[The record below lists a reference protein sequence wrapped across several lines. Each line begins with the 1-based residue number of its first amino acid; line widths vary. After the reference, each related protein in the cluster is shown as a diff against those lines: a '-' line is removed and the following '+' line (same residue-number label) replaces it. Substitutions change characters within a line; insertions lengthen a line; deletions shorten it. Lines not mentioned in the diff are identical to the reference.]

1 MKHKI
6 VKSTLMFVA
15 ILLVAIFSIPR
26 NDAAA
31 QDIVSG
37 NLFENP
43 GFEAG
48 YFNQDGIP
56 QIAVPNG
63 WRMHWLDGVAYEGT
77 DGVVAYRPE
86 TVVWFIQDAPEN
98 ERSLFFRDGSYTL
111 KLFKPWA
118 PLFVALSQ
126 EVSGLEVGR
135 NYRISAPIFVDI
147 VDTYDGGSKVA
158 PPRNDSG
165 FVRFSVGPAGSA
177 WRSAGLTYSPSWTA
191 DNVSGF
197 YLNSITYSWDFTAT
211 AESMIIFLE
220 MGSRH
225 PYVNSG
231 FFMDGVGLYA
241 LGTTSS
247 VPASSG
253 GGSGSSGSGGGAPAQ
268 AGPTAT
274 PFPTPT
280 PRPDGAVVH
289 VVNSGDTFWTI
300 AIRYAPTM
308 GLTPEEALPTIR
320 ELNNNPAFIN
330 VGQELVIMEPGSV
343 AVSSAPETEASAEEA
358 EEAEEALAEGPA
370 ESALSEEVIEV
381 EGTDAES
388 EAAEDEVPEAPE
400 EPVEVAAA
408 APTTGTICVAAFDDQ
423 NSDGARDE
431 ATEGLQADAAITI
444 FRGGSTVTT
453 HITDG
458 ASEPYCFENLA
469 PDTYQV
475 QIFPPADY
483 QPTTSP
489 SWAVSVSEGAQI
501 SVAFGTRFDPQET
514 TVADTTSAEA
524 ALDSSITAESEPD
537 GSADAIPVEEGGFF
551 SSIGGIVLVVAAI
564 LVLLAGVGVVMLRRG

>member
-1 MKHKI
+1 MKNKI
-6 VKSTLMFVA
+6 AKSVLLLAATLFVA
-15 ILLVAIFSIPR
+15 LFGLPQS
-26 NDAAA
+26 DAAA
-31 QDIVSG
+31 QDIISG
-37 NLFENP
+37 NLFENG

-48 YFNQDGIP
+48 YFNQDDIP

-63 WRMHWLDGVAYEGT
+63 WRMHWLDGVAFEGT
-77 DGVVAYRPE
+77 EGRVAYRPE
-86 TVVWFIQDAPEN
+86 TVVWNIQDAPES
-98 ERSLFFRDGSYTL
+98 ERSLFFKDGSYTL

-135 NYRISAPIFVDI
+135 NYRIVAPIYVDI
-147 VDTYDGGSKVA
+147 VESYEGGKQ
-158 PPRNDSG
+158 PPGARPDAG
-165 FVRFSVGPAGSA
+165 FIRFSVGPAGSG
-177 WRSAGLTYSPSWTA
+177 WRTADLTYSPTWGA
-191 DNVSGF
+191 ANVGGF
-197 YLNSITYSWDFTAT
+197 YLNSINYIWDFTAT
-211 AESMIIFLE
+211 SESMIIFLE
-220 MGSRH
+220 MGSKV

-241 LGTTSS
+241 LGTTGEVPSS
-247 VPASSG
+247 SSG
-253 GGSGSSGSGGGAPAQ
+253 GGTTAQ

-280 PRPDGAVVH
+280 PRPDGAIIH
-289 VVNSGDTFWTI
+289 VVNTGDTFWTI
-300 AIRYAPTM
+300 AIRYAPAL
-308 GLTPEEALPTIR
+308 GVTPEEALPLIR
-320 ELNNNPAFIN
+320 ELNNNPAFIA
-330 VGQELVIMEPGSV
+330 VGQELIIKEPG
-343 AVSSAPETEASAEEA
+343 AVVPTAEPTAEPPAEEA
-358 EEAEEALAEGPA
+358 DAAPT
-370 ESALSEEVIEV
+370 EEVIEV
-381 EGTDAES
+381 EGTDSGSAPADAAPAE
-388 EAAEDEVPEAPE
+388 
-400 EPVEVAAA
+400 EVAEVA

-423 NSDGARDE
+423 NADGVRDD

-489 SWAVSVSEGAQI
+489 SWAVSVAEGAQI

-514 TVADTTSAEA
+514 AVTDTTTTDTTTDTTAVDSETADTTE
-524 ALDSSITAESEPD
+524 TAP
-537 GSADAIPVEEGGFF
+537 AEEGGFF

>member
-1 MKHKI
+1 MKSKI
-6 VKSTLMFVA
+6 AKPAL
-15 ILLVAIFSIPR
+15 LLVVTLLVVLLTIPQ
-26 NDAAA
+26 NDASA
-31 QDIVSG
+31 QDDIISG
-37 NLFENP
+37 NLFENG

-48 YFNQDGIP
+48 YFNQDSIP

-63 WRMHWLDGVAYEGT
+63 WRMHWLDGVAFEGT
-77 DGVVAYRPE
+77 DGVLAYRPE
-86 TVVWFIQDAPEN
+86 TVVWNIQDAPPA
-98 ERSLFFRDGSYTL
+98 ERPLFFRDGSFTL

-135 NYRISAPIFVDI
+135 NYRIVAPIYVDI
-147 VDTYDGGSKVA
+147 VESYDGGKQ
-158 PPRNDSG
+158 PPDARPDAG
-165 FVRFSVGPAGSA
+165 FIRFSVGPAGSG
-177 WRSAGLTYSPSWTA
+177 WRTAGLTYSPTWGA
-191 DNVSGF
+191 ANVAGF
-197 YLNSITYSWDFTAT
+197 YLNSINYIWDFTAT
-211 AESMIIFLE
+211 SESMIIFLE
-220 MGSRH
+220 MGSKV
-225 PYVNSG
+225 PFINSG
-231 FFMDGVGLYA
+231 FFMDGVALYA
-241 LGTTSS
+241 LGSTGE

-253 GGSGSSGSGGGAPAQ
+253 GSSGGGTAAQ

-280 PRPDGAVVH
+280 PRPDGAIVH
-289 VVNSGDTFWTI
+289 VVNTGDTFWTI
-300 AIRYAPTM
+300 AIRYAPAL
-308 GLTPEEALPTIR
+308 GLTPEEALPVIR
-320 ELNNNPAFIN
+320 ELNNDPAFIS
-330 VGQELVIMEPGSV
+330 VGQELIIKEPGAVV
-343 AVSSAPETEASAEEA
+343 AAPEPTAETPAEEA
-358 EEAEEALAEGPA
+358 PA
-370 ESALSEEVIEV
+370 DEPEESALAEEVIEV
-381 EGTDAES
+381 EGTDGES
-388 EAAEDEVPEAPE
+388 TEEGAPAQ
-400 EPVEVAAA
+400 EVAEVTAA
-408 APTTGTICVAAFDDQ
+408 ATTGTICVAAFDDQ
-423 NSDGARDE
+423 NADGVRDN

-489 SWAVSVSEGAQI
+489 SWAVSVAEGAQI

-514 TVADTTSAEA
+514 AVADTTSADTATDDTAAESAEDVEA
-524 ALDSSITAESEPD
+524 APAN
-537 GSADAIPVEEGGFF
+537 EGGFF

>member
-1 MKHKI
+1 MKNKI
-6 VKSTLMFVA
+6 VKSMLLLAAT
-15 ILLVAIFSIPR
+15 LLVAVLSFPR
-26 NDAAA
+26 GDVAA
-31 QDIVSG
+31 QEIVSG

-48 YFNQDGIP
+48 YFNQDSIP

-63 WRMHWLDGVAYEGT
+63 WRMHWLDGVAFDGTEGR
-77 DGVVAYRPE
+77 VAYRPE
-86 TVVWFIQDAPEN
+86 TVVWFIKDAPEN

-147 VDTYDGGSKVA
+147 VESYESGKVQ
-158 PPRNDSG
+158 PSRSDSG
-165 FVRFSVGPAGSA
+165 FVRFSVGPTGSA
-177 WRSAGLTYSPSWTA
+177 WRTDALTYSPTWTA
-191 DNVSGF
+191 ENVFPF
-197 YLNSITYSWDFTAT
+197 YLAQQTYIWDFTAT
-211 AESMIIFLE
+211 SESMIIFLE

-225 PYVNSG
+225 PYINSG
-231 FFMDGVGLYA
+231 FFMDAVGLYA

-253 GGSGSSGSGGGAPAQ
+253 GGGGAPAQ

-280 PRPDGAVVH
+280 PRPDGAIVH
-289 VVNSGDTFWTI
+289 VVSSGDSFWTI
-300 AIRYAPTM
+300 AIRYAPAL
-308 GLTPEEALPTIR
+308 GLTPEEALPAIR
-320 ELNNNPAFIN
+320 ELNNNPAFIA
-330 VGQELVIMEPGSV
+330 VGQELLIKEPGDV
-343 AVSSAPETEASAEEA
+343 VVAPEPTAETPTEGDVSEA
-358 EEAEEALAEGPA
+358 APT
-370 ESALSEEVIEV
+370 EEVIEV
-381 EGTDAES
+381 DGTGS
-388 EAAEDEVPEAPE
+388 EEVSAEVPTVPAETAVSE
-400 EPVEVAAA
+400 T

-423 NSDGARDE
+423 NGDGSRND
-431 ATEGLQADAAITI
+431 ATENLQADAAITI

-458 ASEPYCFENLA
+458 VSEPYCFENLE

-475 QIFPPADY
+475 QIFPPADF

-489 SWAVSVSEGAQI
+489 SWAVSVSEGAHI
-501 SVAFGTRFDPQET
+501 SVSFGTRFDTQET
-514 TVADTTSAEA
+514 AVADTASTDTAADSAAATDAAASAEA
-524 ALDSSITAESEPD
+524 APTDD
-537 GSADAIPVEEGGFF
+537 GGFF
-551 SSIGGIVLVVAAI
+551 SSIGGIVLAVAAV

>member
-1 MKHKI
+1 MKSRI
-6 VKSTLMFVA
+6 AKSVLLLAAM
-15 ILLVAIFSIPR
+15 LLVAVLSFPR

-31 QDIVSG
+31 QDIISE

-43 GFEAG
+43 GFEGG

-63 WRMHWLDGVAYEGT
+63 WRMHWLDGIAFDGT
-77 DGVVAYRPE
+77 QGEVAYRPE
-86 TVVWFIQDAPEN
+86 TVVWYIQDAPVS

-135 NYRISAPIFVDI
+135 NYRLSIPIFVDI
-147 VDTYDGGSKVA
+147 VESYDGGTKI
-158 PPRNDSG
+158 PPYENTG
-165 FVRFSVGPAGSA
+165 FVRFSVGPTGTG
-177 WRSAGLTYSPSWTA
+177 WRSAGLTYSPTWSA
-191 DNVSGF
+191 NNVSPF
-197 YLNSITYSWDFTAT
+197 YLAQQTYIWDFTAT
-211 AESMIIFLE
+211 SESMIVFLE
-220 MGSRH
+220 MGSTKA
-225 PYVNSG
+225 YINSG
-231 FFMDGVGLYA
+231 FFMDAVGLYA

-253 GGSGSSGSGGGAPAQ
+253 SSSGSSAPAQ
-268 AGPTAT
+268 AGPTST

-280 PRPDGAVVH
+280 PRADGAIVH
-289 VVNSGDTFWTI
+289 TVATGDSFWSI
-300 AIRYAPTM
+300 AIQYASAL
-308 GLTPEEALPTIR
+308 GLTPEEALPAIR
-320 ELNNNPAFIN
+320 ELNDNPTFIN
-330 VGQELVIMEPGSV
+330 VGQELLIKEPGDSV
-343 AVSSAPETEASAEEA
+343 AAPEPTAEAGTDTEGEPAVAETS
-358 EEAEEALAEGPA
+358 EESPAEG
-370 ESALSEEVIEV
+370 EEVIEV
-381 EGTDAES
+381 EGTDSA
-388 EAAEDEVPEAPE
+388 AAEERVE
-400 EPVEVAAA
+400 ETPAETADTEVATAET

-423 NSDGARDE
+423 NADGSRDE
-431 ATEGLQADAAITI
+431 ASENLQADAAITI

-458 ASEPYCFENLA
+458 VSEPYCFENLE

-501 SVAFGTRFDPQET
+501 SVAFGTRFDTQET
-514 TVADTTSAEA
+514 AVADASVDEGDAGEAETDTTSTDTE
-524 ALDSSITAESEPD
+524 DT
-537 GSADAIPVEEGGFF
+537 ADAVVTEEGGFF

-564 LVLLAGVGVVMLRRG
+564 LILLAGVGVVMLRRG

>member
-1 MKHKI
+1 MKNKMA
-6 VKSTLMFVA
+6 KFVLLLA
-15 ILLVAIFSIPR
+15 ATLLVAVFSFPR
-26 NDAAA
+26 SDVAA
-31 QDIVSG
+31 QEIVSE
-37 NLFENP
+37 NLFQNP

-48 YFNQDGIP
+48 YFNQDSIP

-63 WRMHWLDGVAYEGT
+63 WRMHWLDGVAFDGTEGK
-77 DGVVAYRPE
+77 VAYRPE
-86 TVVWFIQDAPEN
+86 TVVWNIQDAPEN

-147 VDTYDGGSKVA
+147 VESYDSGKTQ
-158 PPRNDSG
+158 PHRNDSG
-165 FVRFSVGPAGSA
+165 FIRFSVGPTGSG
-177 WRSAGLTYSPSWTA
+177 WRSAGLTYSPTWTA
-191 DNVSGF
+191 DNVFPF
-197 YLNSITYSWDFTAT
+197 YLAQQTYIWDFTAT

-241 LGTTSS
+241 LGTTGS

-253 GGSGSSGSGGGAPAQ
+253 GGGGGAPAAQ
-268 AGPTAT
+268 SGPPAT

-280 PRPDGAVVH
+280 PRPDGSIVH
-289 VVNSGDTFWTI
+289 VVNTGDSFWTI
-300 AIRYAPTM
+300 AIQYAPALGM
-308 GLTPEEALPTIR
+308 TPEEALPAIR
-320 ELNNNPAFIN
+320 ELNNNPAFIA
-330 VGQELVIMEPGSV
+330 VGQELIIKEPGEVV
-343 AVSSAPETEASAEEA
+343 AAPEPTAETTSEETESTTSEEA
-358 EEAEEALAEGPA
+358 PT
-370 ESALSEEVIEV
+370 EEVIEV
-381 EGTDAES
+381 EGTGGEETEAE
-388 EAAEDEVPEAPE
+388 AEAPAA
-400 EPVEVAAA
+400 PSEVASTDTT
-408 APTTGTICVAAFDDQ
+408 PTTGTICVAAFNDE
-423 NSDGARDE
+423 NGDGSRNDS
-431 ATEGLQADAAITI
+431 TENLQADAAITI

-458 ASEPYCFENLA
+458 VSEPYCFENLE

-475 QIFPPADY
+475 QIFPPADF

-489 SWAVSVSEGAQI
+489 SWAVSVTEGAQI
-501 SVAFGTRFDPQET
+501 SVSFGTRFDPQGT
-514 TVADTTSAEA
+514 AVADTTTSETAAEDTTAVESAEEPA
-524 ALDSSITAESEPD
+524 AA
-537 GSADAIPVEEGGFF
+537 PVEEGGFF
-551 SSIGGIVLVVAAI
+551 SGIGGIVLVVAAI

>member
-1 MKHKI
+1 MKNK
-6 VKSTLMFVA
+6 VTKSVLLLAAT
-15 ILLVAIFSIPR
+15 LLVAVFSFPR
-26 NDAAA
+26 GDAAA
-31 QDIVSG
+31 QEIVSG
-37 NLFENP
+37 NLFQNP
-43 GFEAG
+43 GFEGG
-48 YFNQDGIP
+48 YFNQDAIP

-63 WRMHWLDGVAYEGT
+63 WRMHWLDGVPFDGT
-77 DGVVAYRPE
+77 GGAVAYRPE
-86 TVVWFIQDAPEN
+86 TVVWYIEDAPQS

-118 PLFVALSQ
+118 PVFVALSQ

-135 NYRISAPIFVDI
+135 NYRVSAPIFVDI
-147 VDTYDGGSKVA
+147 VESYESGKQA
-158 PPRNDSG
+158 PARKDSG
-165 FVRFSVGPAGSA
+165 FVRFSVGPAGSG
-177 WRSAGLTYSPSWTA
+177 WLSAGLTYSPLWTA
-191 DNVSGF
+191 DNVNGF
-197 YLNSITYSWDFTAT
+197 YLNNITYSWDFTAT

-253 GGSGSSGSGGGAPAQ
+253 GGSGSSGAPAQ
-268 AGPTAT
+268 AGPTST

-280 PRPDGAVVH
+280 PRADGAIIH
-289 VVNSGDTFWTI
+289 TVNTGDSFWSI
-300 AIRYAPTM
+300 AIQYAPALGM
-308 GLTPEEALPTIR
+308 TPEEALPHIR
-320 ELNNNPAFIN
+320 DLNNNPAFIA
-330 VGQELVIMEPGSV
+330 VGQELIIKEPGTTV
-343 AVSSAPETEASAEEA
+343 AAPEATAEAPEGAAEEGA
-358 EEAEEALAEGPA
+358 TGEAAPT
-370 ESALSEEVIEV
+370 EEVIEV
-381 EGTDAES
+381 EGAETEAEGPATEVAEAPTEPEVT
-388 EAAEDEVPEAPE
+388 EAAV
-400 EPVEVAAA
+400 
-408 APTTGTICVAAFDDQ
+408 TTGTICVAAFDDL
-423 NSDGARDE
+423 NGDGARDE

-458 ASEPYCFENLA
+458 ASEPYCFENLE

-489 SWAVSVSEGAQI
+489 SWAVSVAEGAQI

-514 TVADTTSAEA
+514 AVADAAVSDTTTDTTTSTEAETADTGDA
-524 ALDSSITAESEPD
+524 A
-537 GSADAIPVEEGGFF
+537 PVEEGGFF

>member
-1 MKHKI
+1 MKNKI
-6 VKSTLMFVA
+6 AKGLLLLAATM
-15 ILLVAIFSIPR
+15 LVAVFSFPGS
-26 NDAAA
+26 DVAA
-31 QDIVSG
+31 QEIVSE
-37 NLFENP
+37 NLFQNP
-43 GFEAG
+43 GFEGG

-63 WRMHWLDGVAYEGT
+63 WRMHWLDGVAFEGT

-86 TVVWFIQDAPEN
+86 TVVWDIQDAPPS

-135 NYRISAPIFVDI
+135 NYRISAPIYVDI
-147 VDTYDGGSKVA
+147 VESYEGGKQ
-158 PPRNDSG
+158 PPSARPDAG
-165 FVRFSVGPAGSA
+165 FVRFSVGPAGSG
-177 WRSAGLTYSPSWTA
+177 WRTAGLTYSPTWGA
-191 DNVSGF
+191 ANVGGF
-197 YLNSITYSWDFTAT
+197 YLNSINYIWDFTAT
-211 AESMIIFLE
+211 SESMIIFLE
-220 MGSRH
+220 MGSKV

-231 FFMDGVGLYA
+231 FFMDGVALYA
-241 LGTTSS
+241 LGSTGE
-247 VPASSG
+247 VPVSSG
-253 GGSGSSGSGGGAPAQ
+253 GGSAPAQ

-280 PRPDGAVVH
+280 PRPDGAIIH
-289 VVNSGDTFWTI
+289 TVNTGDSFWTI
-300 AIRYAPTM
+300 AIQYAPAL
-308 GLTPEEALPTIR
+308 GLTPEEALPVIR
-320 ELNNNPAFIN
+320 ELNNDPAFIA
-330 VGQELVIMEPGSV
+330 VGQELIIKEPGEVV
-343 AVSSAPETEASAEEA
+343 AAPEPTAEPT
-358 EEAEEALAEGPA
+358 AEGETSEEPA
-370 ESALSEEVIEV
+370 TEEVIEV
-381 EGTDAES
+381 EGTNGE
-388 EAAEDEVPEAPE
+388 ETTTEVAEAPE
-400 EPVEVAAA
+400 NTAVSEA

-423 NSDGARDE
+423 NGDGSRNE
-431 ATEGLQADAAITI
+431 ASENLQADAAITI

-458 ASEPYCFENLA
+458 VSEPYCFENLT

-489 SWAVSVSEGAQI
+489 SWAVSVSEGAHI

-514 TVADTTSAEA
+514 AVADSTSAEA
-524 ALDSSITAESEPD
+524 TTDDAAASEATDAGDAAP
-537 GSADAIPVEEGGFF
+537 ADEGGFF

-564 LVLLAGVGVVMLRRG
+564 LILLAGVGVVMLRRG

>member
-1 MKHKI
+1 MKKKI
-6 VKSTLMFVA
+6 AKTALLLTVT
-15 ILLVAIFSIPR
+15 LLVAVLSFPR
-26 NDAAA
+26 DNVAA

-63 WRMHWLDGVAYEGT
+63 WRMHWLDGVAFDGT
-77 DGVVAYRPE
+77 DGQVAYRPE
-86 TVVWFIQDAPEN
+86 TVVWYIQDAPAS

-126 EVSGLEVGR
+126 EVPGLEVGR
-135 NYRISAPIFVDI
+135 NYRLSVPIYVDM
-147 VDTYDGGSKVA
+147 VEDYDGGTKI
-158 PPRNDSG
+158 PPFHTDAG

-177 WRSAGLTYSPSWTA
+177 WRSAGLTYSPSWSA
-191 DNVSGF
+191 DNVAPF
-197 YLNSITYSWDFTAT
+197 YLAQQTYVWDFTAT
-211 AESMIIFLE
+211 AETMNVFLE
-220 MGSRH
+220 MGSRK
-225 PYVNSG
+225 PYPNSG

-247 VPASSG
+247 VPVSSG
-253 GGSGSSGSGGGAPAQ
+253 GGSGGGAVAQ

-280 PRPDGAVVH
+280 PRPDGAIIH
-289 VVNSGDTFWTI
+289 TVNSGDSFWTI
-300 AIRYAPTM
+300 AIQYAPAL
-308 GLTPEEALPTIR
+308 GLTPEEALPAIR
-320 ELNNNPAFIN
+320 DLNNNPAFIA
-330 VGQELVIMEPGSV
+330 VGQELIIKEPGEVV
-343 AVSSAPETEASAEEA
+343 AAPEPEVETLTEEATTEETSDEAST
-358 EEAEEALAEGPA
+358 
-370 ESALSEEVIEV
+370 EEVIEV
-381 EGTDAES
+381 EGTGSEEPATEVA
-388 EAAEDEVPEAPE
+388 EAAPEVEA
-400 EPVEVAAA
+400 VV
-408 APTTGTICVAAFDDQ
+408 TTGTICVAAFDDQ
-423 NSDGARDE
+423 NADGARDDT
-431 ATEGLQADAAITI
+431 TEMLQTDAAITI
-444 FRGGSTVTT
+444 FRGGSTVSTY
-453 HITDG
+453 ITDG
-458 ASEPYCFENLA
+458 SSEPYCFENLA

-514 TVADTTSAEA
+514 AVTDAASSGAAADDTT
-524 ALDSSITAESEPD
+524 LAESATD
-537 GSADAIPVEEGGFF
+537 ADAVPTVEEGGFF

>member
-1 MKHKI
+1 MKNKMAN
-6 VKSTLMFVA
+6 SMLLLAAALFVA
-15 ILLVAIFSIPR
+15 VLGFPR
-26 NDAAA
+26 SDVAA
-31 QDIVSG
+31 QEIVSE

-48 YFNQDGIP
+48 YFNQNNIP

-63 WRMHWLDGVAYEGT
+63 WRMHWLDGVAFDGT
-77 DGVVAYRPE
+77 NGQVAYRPE
-86 TVVWFIQDAPEN
+86 TVVWNIEDAPEN
-98 ERSLFFRDGSYTL
+98 ERSIFFRDGSYTL

-147 VDTYDGGSKVA
+147 VESYDNGKTQ
-158 PPRNDSG
+158 PHRNDSG
-165 FVRFSVGPAGSA
+165 FIRFSVGPAGSG
-177 WRSAGLTYSPSWTA
+177 WRSAGLTYSPTWTA
-191 DNVSGF
+191 DNVFPF
-197 YLNSITYSWDFTAT
+197 YLAQQTYIWDFTAT

-241 LGTTSS
+241 LGTTSN
-247 VPASSG
+247 VPASSPG
-253 GGSGSSGSGGGAPAQ
+253 GSSGSSSAPAAQ
-268 AGPTAT
+268 SGPTAT

-280 PRPDGAVVH
+280 PRADGSIVH
-289 VVNSGDTFWTI
+289 VVNTGDSFWTI
-300 AIRYAPTM
+300 AIQYAPALNM
-308 GLTPEEALPTIR
+308 TPEEALPAIR
-320 ELNNNPAFIN
+320 DLNNNPAFIA
-330 VGQELVIMEPGSV
+330 VGQELLIKEPGEVV
-343 AVSSAPETEASAEEA
+343 AAPEPTAEAAGEEEA
-358 EEAEEALAEGPA
+358 AAETGEEAPA
-370 ESALSEEVIEV
+370 EEVIEV
-381 EGTDAES
+381 EGAASEETVAEAPAAPLE
-388 EAAEDEVPEAPE
+388 EAAAETT
-400 EPVEVAAA
+400 
-408 APTTGTICVAAFDDQ
+408 PTTGTICVAAFDDQ
-423 NSDGARDE
+423 NADGSRNE
-431 ATEGLQADAAITI
+431 AEQLQADAAITI

-458 ASEPYCFENLA
+458 VSEPYCFENLE

-501 SVAFGTRFDPQET
+501 SVSFGARFDPQET
-514 TVADTTSAEA
+514 AVADTTTGETAAADTAAAETADEA
-524 ALDSSITAESEPD
+524 AAV
-537 GSADAIPVEEGGFF
+537 PVEEGGFF

>member
-1 MKHKI
+1 MKYKFS
-6 VKSTLMFVA
+6 KSVLLMA
-15 ILLVAIFSIPR
+15 AIFLVTVLSLPR
-26 NDAAA
+26 GDAAA
-31 QDIVSG
+31 QDIISG
-37 NLFENP
+37 NLFEN
-43 GFEAG
+43 GSFEAG
-48 YFNQDGIP
+48 YFNQDSIP

-63 WRMHWLDGVAYEGT
+63 WRMHWLDGVAFNGT
-77 DGVVAYRPE
+77 DGQVAYRPE
-86 TVVWFIQDAPEN
+86 TVVWYIEDAPPA

-135 NYRISAPIFVDI
+135 NYRITAPIYVDI
-147 VDTYDGGSKVA
+147 VESYEGGKQ
-158 PPRNDSG
+158 PPSARPDAG
-165 FVRFSVGPAGSA
+165 FIRFSVGPTGSG
-177 WRSAGLTYSPSWTA
+177 WRSAGLTYSPTWGA
-191 DNVSGF
+191 NNVSGF
-197 YLNSITYSWDFTAT
+197 YLNSINYIWDFTAT
-211 AESMIIFLE
+211 SDSMIIFLE
-220 MGSRH
+220 MGSTQ
-225 PYVNSG
+225 PFINSG

-241 LGTTSS
+241 LGTTGQ
-247 VPASSG
+247 VPAPASSG
-253 GGSGSSGSGGGAPAQ
+253 GSSGGAPAAQ
-268 AGPTAT
+268 AGPTST

-280 PRPDGAVVH
+280 PRPDGAIIH
-289 VVNSGDTFWTI
+289 VVNSGDSFWTI
-300 AIRYAPTM
+300 AIRYAPAL
-308 GLTPEEALPTIR
+308 GLTPEEALPVIR
-320 ELNNNPAFIN
+320 ELNNNPAFIA
-330 VGQELVIMEPGSV
+330 VGQELIIKEPGTV
-343 AVSSAPETEASAEEA
+343 IAEPTAEPPAEEV
-358 EEAEEALAEGPA
+358 PV
-370 ESALSEEVIEV
+370 EEVIEV
-381 EGTDAES
+381 EGTGGEVSVAEAP
-388 EAAEDEVPEAPE
+388 AAPEA
-400 EPVEVAAA
+400 VAEVAA

-423 NSDGARDE
+423 NADGARDQ

-501 SVAFGTRFDPQET
+501 SVAFGTRFDDSPAS
-514 TVADTTSAEA
+514 ADTSSADTAVDGAATDSEAAASAETA
-524 ALDSSITAESEPD
+524 A
-537 GSADAIPVEEGGFF
+537 ADEGGFF